1 MTDEFYPPISPPAA
15 GKPSSSAPPSS
26 DVDHFHIDFLP
37 CFHAYGLQCQF
48 VALYTATPRV
58 VLSRFKLDT
67 FLELVQEHKATFAF
81 VVPPICEYGVLVSG
95 L

>member
-1 MTDEFYPPISPPAA
+1 MTDEFHPPVSSSSPP
-15 GKPSSSAPPSS
+15 STSSAE
-26 DVDHFHIDFLP
+26 HFHIDFLP

-81 VVPPICEYGVLVSG
+81 VVPPIRELRIACPLRIS
-95 L
+95 LL